1 MTGLATAACNQL
13 RPQAAT
19 QAGTTLETLQALG
32 VDVDSETLCTIPPN
46 GASLD

>member
-1 MTGLATAACNQL
+1 MTGIATAACNQL

-19 QAGTTLETLQALG
+19 QAGTTLETLHALG